1 MKLFDLHCDTPY
13 RLSSRKQELL
23 DNNLH
28 ISLKKIE
35 AYENY
40 GQVAAVCAE
49 YKKDDTTAF
58 AISEAVCE
66 FT

>member
-28 ISLKKIE
+28 ISLKKVE

-40 GQVAAVCAE
+40 GQVAAVCA
-49 YKKDDTTAF
+49 
-58 AISEAVCE
+58 
-66 FT
+66 